1 MAEPQSKLPS
11 ILPTAVITKTIE
23 RPPLTLW
30 QKGAKREVLMETK
43 TIDDLKFDDISWR
56 LKNRENFRN
65 FLIRLLVGQNIA
77 VFLLVS
83 AALFTDK
90 IAGLEPVFA
99 TLVGGTLLETTA
111 LIVIIVKWLFSEI
124 PYEKNSLPKM

>member
-1 MAEPQSKLPS
+1 MAEIKAKFPTTLPS
-11 ILPTAVITKTIE
+11 AVITKTVE

-30 QKGAKREVLMETK
+30 QKNAQREVLKETK

-77 VFLLVS
+77 VFLLVT
-83 AALFTDK
+83 AALFTNK
-90 IAGLEPVFA
+90 IVGLEPVFA

-124 PYEKNSLPKM
+124 PYEKK

>member
-1 MAEPQSKLPS
+1 MAESNIKFPS
-11 ILPTAVITKTIE
+11 QLPTAVITKTVE

-30 QKGAKREVLMETK
+30 QKGAQREVLKETK

-77 VFLLVS
+77 VFILVS
-83 AALFTDK
+83 LALFADK
-90 IAGLEPVFA
+90 ITGLEPIFA
-99 TLVGGTLLETTA
+99 TLIGGTLLETTA
-111 LIVIIVKWLFSEI
+111 LILIIVKWLFSEI
-124 PYEKNSLPKM
+124 PYEDKKSI

>member
-1 MAEPQSKLPS
+1 MAEPKTKFPSQLPV
-11 ILPTAVITKTIE
+11 AVITKTVE

-30 QKGAKREVLMETK
+30 QKSAQKQVLKETK

-65 FLIRLLVGQNIA
+65 FLIRLLIGQNIA
-77 VFLLVS
+77 VFLLVT
-83 AALFTDK
+83 AALFTNK
-90 IAGLEPVFA
+90 IVRLEPVFA

-111 LIVIIVKWLFSEI
+111 LIIIIVKWLFSEI
-124 PYEKNSLPKM
+124 PYEEKKPNL